1 MKSNIKIKDEISLLS
16 SLRSLSEAYQQISVL
31 RMQQIRQSV
40 LSTRDYLEE
49 LSEVFVDVK
58 QAFLHMEQEVKD
70 RNEKS
75 KSAVIIL
82 FSPNAKLY
90 GEVVN
95 KVFGMFLNNIKSSP
109 ESDIIIVGKSGKQ
122 FVDSLNLG
130 KNYTYFEI
138 PDFGVNLSHLKDL
151 SQVVSE
157 YKSVEV
163 YFGKFI
169 NIASQEGA
177 AQNLTGEKV
186 DKIKGSAAKEA
197 NLEKEYAYL
206 FEPTAD
212 QILNFFESQVFV
224 SLLKQTVHEGELAR
238 FASRINAMENALDN
252 ISKYEKKLK
261 MQSIKIKKMH
271 ESKKQHEIFSGINL
285 WGGAR

>member
-40 LSTRDYLEE
+40 LSTRAYLEE
-49 LSEVFVDVK
+49 LSEVFADVK
-58 QAFLHMEQEVKD
+58 QGFLHMGQEIKGRDKKTKV
-70 RNEKS
+70 
-75 KSAVIIL
+75 SAIVL

-95 KVFGMFLNNIKSSP
+95 KVFGLFLNDVKSSD
-109 ESDIIIVGKSGKQ
+109 SDIIIVGKSGKQ
-122 FVDSLNLG
+122 LADNVNLG
-130 KNYTYFEI
+130 RSYIYFEI
-138 PDFGVNLSHLKDL
+138 PDFGVKIDHLKEL
-151 SQVVSE
+151 SKVVSE

-169 NIASQEGA
+169 NIASQEGSS
-177 AQNLTGEKV
+177 QNLTGEKV
-186 DKIKGSAAKEA
+186 KGTDVKEA
-197 NLEKEYAYL
+197 AFF

-212 QILNFFESQVFV
+212 QILDFFESQVFI

-238 FASRINAMENALDN
+238 FASRINAMENALEN
-252 ISKYEKKLK
+252 IGKYQKSLK
-261 MQSIKIKKMH
+261 MQALKSKKMQ
-271 ESKKQHEIFSGINL
+271 ESKNQQEIFSGIGL
-285 WGGAR
+285 WGV